1 LRLASPILKRT
12 PRRESPK
19 MHYGDL

>member
-12 PRRESPK
+12 PRHASPK